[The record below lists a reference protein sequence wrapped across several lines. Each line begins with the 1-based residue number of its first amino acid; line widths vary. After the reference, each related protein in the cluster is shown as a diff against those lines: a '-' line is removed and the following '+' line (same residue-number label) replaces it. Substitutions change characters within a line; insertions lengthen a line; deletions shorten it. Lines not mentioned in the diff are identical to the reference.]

1 MAHRRKR
8 GKKRTNEGL
17 RLTDKKHPREAI
29 IATAMGVVSIVVF
42 CVLCFMSGE
51 SRGTS
56 GVEAGIMGVFCFLMS
71 IAGFITAWISL
82 HKENI
87 RPLFPTIGV
96 MINGLT
102 VLFYL
107 LVYIW
112 GTSV

>member
-1 MAHRRKR
+1 MSRRRKR
-8 GKKRTNEGL
+8 GKGRTNEGL
-17 RLTDKKHPREAI
+17 RLTDKRHPREAV
-29 IATAMGVVSIVVF
+29 IATAIGVVSIVVF
-42 CVLCFMSGE
+42 GVLCFMSGE

-56 GVEAGIMGVFCFLMS
+56 GIEAGAVGILCFATS
-71 IAGFITAWISL
+71 ITGFIVSWVSL

-96 MINGLT
+96 LVNGLT

>member
-1 MAHRRKR
+1 MARRRKR
-8 GKKRTNEGL
+8 GKERTNEGL
-17 RLTDKKHPREAI
+17 RLTDKKHPREAM
-29 IATAMGVVSIVVF
+29 IATAMGIVSIVVF
-42 CVLCFMSGE
+42 GVLCFMSGE

-56 GVEAGIMGVFCFLMS
+56 GIEAGIAGVLCFLTS
-71 IAGFITAWISL
+71 ITGFITSWISL

-96 MINGLT
+96 IVNGLT

>member
-1 MAHRRKR
+1 MARRRKR
-8 GKKRTNEGL
+8 GRERTNEGL
-17 RLTDKKHPREAI
+17 RLTDKRHPREAM
-29 IATAMGVVSIVVF
+29 IASVIGIVSIVVF
-42 CVLCFMSGE
+42 GVLCFMSGE

-56 GVEAGIMGVFCFLMS
+56 GIEAGAVGILCVVAS
-71 IAGFITAWISL
+71 ITGFIVSWVSL

-87 RPLFPTIGV
+87 RPTFPTIGV
-96 MINGLT
+96 IVNGLT

>member
-1 MAHRRKR
+1 MARRRKR
-8 GKKRTNEGL
+8 GKERTNEGL
-17 RLTDKKHPREAI
+17 RLTDKKHPKEAM
-29 IATAMGVVSIVVF
+29 IATAMGMVSIVVF

-56 GVEAGIMGVFCFLMS
+56 GVEAGVAGVFCFFIS
-71 IAGFITAWISL
+71 IVGFILAWVSL
-82 HKENI
+82 HKDNI
-87 RPLFPTIGV
+87 RPMFPTIGV
-96 MINGLT
+96 VINGLL